1 MQIPKDQILS
11 LLQGQG
17 DDAKAQQA
25 QGELPDTVDTDEHAG
40 LLSKIGISPAE
51 LIAKLGGGGGL
62 AGGIAGKLGL

>member
-11 LLQGQG
+11 LLKGQG

-25 QGELPDTVDTDEHAG
+25 ETELPDTVDTDAHAG
-40 LLSKIGISPAE
+40 LLSKLGIDPAE
-51 LIAKLGGGGGL
+51 LLTKLGGGGI